1 VVLGQPPTPFPAR
14 KEIEMTKNS
23 DTTIKTTTTPAFAAG
38 DRVTVTNAATMDEAL
53 AGTIALISKGWYQIE
68 LDDEIENARGEAV
81 STISAR
87 VSSLAPLAPED
98 DEQAEQ
104 YPELDDDGEQAD
116 EGDEEEVEGETVGS
130 KMAEALRKARVRYIK
145 DRRPSGAATAHNG
158 DVIARE
164 LRDYEPKEVCG
175 LCDRCFDLPKGSTF
189 AKYEH
194 LNNGQQR
201 MNAGNRIRSAYAKGD
216 DEVKARIAHVLGLD
230 EVEDDL
236 TDPTDVLPDG
246 TDVAEME
253 AEAAREQDAE

>member
-1 VVLGQPPTPFPAR
+1 VPIAALWYTRVSVVLGQPPTPFPAR
-14 KEIEMTKNS
+14 KEIEMTK
-23 DTTIKTTTTPAFAAG
+23 TTNTTPAFAAG

-53 AGTIALISKGWYQIE
+53 AGTIVLISKGWYQIE

-87 VSSLAPLAPED
+87 VSSLAPLAAED
-98 DEQAEQ
+98 DEQADV
-104 YPELDDDGEQAD
+104 ELDDDFPDGTDVAEMGAEADGEQD
-116 EGDEEEVEGETVGS
+116 EGETVSS
-130 KMAEALRKARVRYIK
+130 KMAEALRKARVRYVK
-145 DRRPSGAATAHNG
+145 DKRPSGAATAHNG

-216 DEVKARIAHVLGLD
+216 DEIRNRIAHVLGLD
-230 EVEDDL
+230 EVEQDDL
-236 TDPTDVLPDG
+236 QDSPDSL
-246 TDVAEME
+246 DENK
-253 AEAAREQDAE
+253 

>member
-1 VVLGQPPTPFPAR
+1 
-14 KEIEMTKNS
+14 MTK
-23 DTTIKTTTTPAFAAG
+23 TTNTTPAFAAG

-53 AGTIALISKGWYQIE
+53 AGTIVLISKGWYQIE

-104 YPELDDDGEQAD
+104 DPELDDDGEQAD
-116 EGDEEEVEGETVGS
+116 GSVEEALDEAEEHGS
-130 KMAEALRKARVRYIK
+130 KMAEALRKARVHYVK

-216 DEVKARIAHVLGLD
+216 DEVKARIAVVLGLD

-253 AEAAREQDAE
+253 AEAAREGVCQ